1 MNVGPGN
8 SSKVSAGGNPNLPQ
22 PPKGFDAV
30 WEIASQVFS
39 AITRGSYA
47 VGKALVKMVI
57 TRTPP
62 WKLADTTGRTN
73 DVAQTGITRSKP
85 QSDADQQFI
94 REICLATGTDD
105 EKLAKAVFEP
115 LASQFD
121 EKQKDEVKRL
131 LERAFMDPKKNKND
145 VLGLVQQMS
154 ANKTG
159 KAAFDAVQ
167 TALTQTGRTQASRVS
182 SGTVWRPIG
191 QERVS
196 VDFRSVNSGRQVAHR
211 TQVDCP
217 AINNR
222 PAHLRAGDAIGEFD
236 KPRAGHDLSTMTT
249 LGRLRGQE
257 KIALGQM
264 SVNVVVADTYI
275 SRDQPR
281 EMPSQNVSQ
290 ELCNAINEVHQTH
303 GPAAF
308 KLFLEK
314 NRGEVSS
321 GIEPIP
327 RRLLIPI
334 ALDVGAVGAS
344 RANHLCGLA
353 VEIDREGKAQ
363 VLFFDPLGPSGHY
376 FNAAKP
382 FIDAVNAVFVSV
394 PVYRT
399 NGSYEDDATTCG
411 DWTLWFLLEHAA
423 TCESYEELSQNPPAK
438 IIIMERRRDDLAC
451 LARHANAR

>member
-1 MNVGPGN
+1 MNVGPRD
-8 SSKVSAGGNPNLPQ
+8 SSKVSAGGTPNLPQ

-73 DVAQTGITRSKP
+73 DVAQAGITRSKL

-121 EKQKDEVKRL
+121 EKQKDEVKGF
-131 LERAFMDPKKNKND
+131 LEAAFMDPKKNKND

-167 TALTQTGRTQASRVS
+167 TALTQTGRTQASRAS
-182 SGTVWRPIG
+182 PGTVSRPTG
-191 QERVS
+191 QKVS
-196 VDFRSVNSGRQVAHR
+196 VDFSSVDSGRQVAHR

-222 PAHLRAGDAIGEFD
+222 PAYLRARDAIGEIK
-236 KPRAGHDLSTMTT
+236 KPGAGHDLSTMTT

-257 KIALGQM
+257 KIAEGQM

-334 ALDVGAVGAS
+334 ALDVGAVGTS

-353 VEIDREGKAQ
+353 VEIDRDGKAQ

-382 FIDAVNAVFVSV
+382 FIDAVKAVFGSV

-438 IIIMERRRDDLAC
+438 INIMARRRDDLAC